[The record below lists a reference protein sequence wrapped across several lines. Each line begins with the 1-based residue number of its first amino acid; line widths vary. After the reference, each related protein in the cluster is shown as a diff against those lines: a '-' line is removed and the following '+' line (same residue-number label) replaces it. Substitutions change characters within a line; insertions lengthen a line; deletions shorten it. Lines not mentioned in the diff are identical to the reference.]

1 MSLEGAVFKSIKK
14 GLCGSRSFFMP
25 WLNPSQEPSLLCF
38 AGGRPELAG
47 LGEMLALLQQLL
59 PDVARHQGAAVL
71 INPMPKVLASHT
83 NA

>member
-1 MSLEGAVFKSIKK
+1 MEADLF
-14 GLCGSRSFFMP
+14 LCLGSTHLRSP
-25 WLNPSQEPSLLCF
+25 ACCALP
-38 AGGRPELAG
+38 GGRPELAG

>member
-1 MSLEGAVFKSIKK
+1 L
-14 GLCGSRSFFMP
+14 P
-25 WLNPSQEPSLLCF
+25 
-38 AGGRPELAG
+38 GGRPELAG